1 MFIPIKEEV
10 FKISE
15 TDAEKMYWNEWI
27 WNSHKWIE
35 QHKGYYTC
43 QFCNQSFTNI
53 MPLGDNVKL
62 CQQNQIIKER
72 S

>member
-1 MFIPIKEEV
+1 MFIPIKEE

-15 TDAEKMYWNEWI
+15 IDAEKMYWNDWV

-35 QHKGYYTC
+35 HHKGYYTC
-43 QFCNQSFTNI
+43 EFCKQSFTNMI
-53 MPLGDNVKL
+53 PIGDNVKM
-62 CQQNQIIKER
+62 CQHNPIIKKR

>member
-15 TDAEKMYWNEWI
+15 TDAEKMYWNEWV

-35 QHKGYYTC
+35 HHKGYYTC
-43 QFCNQSFTNI
+43 QFCNQSFTNM
-53 MPLGDNVKL
+53 MPLDDNIKM
-62 CQQNQIIKER
+62 CQHNQIIKER